1 MSKKAVLAYSGG
13 LDTSVAIKMLQ
24 INYDYD
30 VITVTVDVGQNDDL
44 NAIKE
49 KAEEMGVLKH
59 YTIDAIDEFADQYI
73 SKCIKA
79 NGLYEHKYPLATA
92 LARPLI
98 ASKVVE
104 IAKREGAE
112 ALAHGCTGKG
122 NDQIR
127 FDITMKSLVDL
138 PIVAP
143 IREYNLNRDK
153 EIEFVKANNIKISV
167 EAKKY
172 SIDQNLWGRAIEGGV
187 IEDESVEVPDDAYA
201 WVRVKDLPDEPFY
214 MDIEFDNGIPIAIN
228 DQRGNLS
235 SLIEYANEYAGK
247 HGVGIIDHIED
258 RTVGLKS
265 REVYETPAALCIIEA
280 HKDLEKLNL
289 TKHELRFKELVDDE
303 WSWLAYSGLW
313 LDPLMNALNRFI
325 DATQERINGKV
336 KLKLYKGAMRVV
348 GRESEYSLY
357 NKRLATYSEDGFDQT
372 LAKGFV
378 ELWGLQSILANEVI
392 KR

>member
-235 SLIEYANEYAGK
+235 SLIEYANEHAGK

>member
-24 INYDYD
+24 LNYGYD

-44 NAIKE
+44 KAIE
-49 KAEEMGVLKH
+49 DKAKEMGVIKH
-59 YTIDAIDEFADQYI
+59 YTINAIDEFANEYI
-73 SKCIKA
+73 TKCIKA
-79 NGLYEHKYPLATA
+79 NGLYQGKYPLATA

-104 IAKREGAE
+104 IAKREDAT

-127 FDITMKSLVDL
+127 FDITMRSLIDL
-138 PIVAP
+138 PIIAP
-143 IREYNLNRDK
+143 IREHNLTRDK
-153 EIEFVKANNIKISV
+153 EIEFVKENNIKISV

-187 IEDESVEVPDDAYA
+187 IEDENMEVPDDAFS
-201 WVRVKDLPDEPFY
+201 WVKIKDLPDEPFY
-214 MDIEFDNGIPIAIN
+214 MDIEFDNGIPISIN
-228 DQRGNLS
+228 DNSG
-235 SLIEYANEYAGK
+235 SLAELIQYANEEAGRN
-247 HGVGIIDHIED
+247 GVGIIDHIED
-258 RTVGLKS
+258 RTIGLKS

-289 TKHELRFKELVDDE
+289 TRNELRFKELVDDE
-303 WSWLAYSGLW
+303 WSWLTYSGLW
-313 LDPLMNALNRFI
+313 LDPLMNALNSFI
-325 DATQERINGKV
+325 DKTQERINGKV

-348 GRESEYSLY
+348 GRESRYSLY
-357 NKRLATYSEDGFDQT
+357 NKRLATYGKDEFDQR

-378 ELWGLQSILANEVI
+378 ELWGLQSILANEVL